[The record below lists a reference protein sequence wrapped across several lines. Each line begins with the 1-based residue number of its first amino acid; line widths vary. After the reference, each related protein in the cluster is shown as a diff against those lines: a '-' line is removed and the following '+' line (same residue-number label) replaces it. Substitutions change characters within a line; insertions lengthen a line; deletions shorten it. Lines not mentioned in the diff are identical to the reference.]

1 MCLPRRRPCMDQKDP
16 WPHIQSLPLY
26 VAACNDLLC
35 YETHDYDTRAW
46 CCVERAIAF
55 SFMYSGR
62 IPCAQAS
69 HHPPPNPP
77 LRVTATAPLRSI
89 AATAS

>member
-1 MCLPRRRPCMDQKDP
+1 MNHEDP

-26 VAACNDLLC
+26 VATCNDLLC

-62 IPCAQAS
+62 IPCAQPS
-69 HHPPPNPP
+69 HYP
-77 LRVTATAPLRSI
+77 LPRPARVTTTAARAPLRLITGTGS
-89 AATAS
+89 